1 MCGSN
6 PHPHIYIF
14 VGGMHERKHPPIEA
28 EKMVIMPQSGAGVK
42 ICRVTGIALIAKK
55 NIVRKSTGTAPGIAT
70 DLKRQSNTIEITRR
84 KSATKQRSRDCA

>member
-1 MCGSN
+1 MSIEM
-6 PHPHIYIF
+6 PE
-14 VGGMHERKHPPIEA
+14 HERKQPPIEA